1 MLKGR
6 KKELW
11 DKAEAERQRCHEWLR
26 GFMRDG
32 QPKPFSKAELCTI
45 AMRDL
50 RVSKCSFDQA
60 WISAIEESGR
70 HDWYEPL
77 RARRRRTH

>member
-11 DKAEAERQRCHEWLR
+11 DKAELERGRCQEWLM

-32 QPKPFSKAELCTI
+32 QPKPMTKAEFCAV
-45 AMRDL
+45 AMRNL
-50 RVSKCSFDQA
+50 GVSKCSFDQA
-60 WISAIEESGR
+60 WISAIEECGR

-77 RARRRRTH
+77 RPRRRSTH